1 MAKARVNRPQ
11 IEPARFTGQLAGI
24 NTLLNA
30 IREQI
35 QIDQGD
41 RGDPLD
47 RAVKIRD
54 LTEAG
59 VTEFLLSKRGNGQYA
74 SVVAV
79 SGNQLNVSSPPNP
92 ENLLA
97 NPTTATIYLTWG
109 APNYPYH
116 AYTEVWRSNENNLS
130 TAVDLGARP
139 GYRYYADAVDTG
151 RKYYYWIRF
160 VTHAGKKSDFNAVDG
175 VVAETFLPPEQV
187 LISLS
192 EKITSSQLSKELR
205 HEMGSNANADLGNT
219 ISAFIDSDISSSLHD
234 LKTIQQETNYFQS
247 LYKQINQVT
256 AKFNKSSALIKE
268 SQTVFADGFNA
279 LAEKTTT
286 LEATIS
292 DNKTAIAEEK
302 LRVDGLR
309 ASWSIKFQVGTDG
322 VYRVSGFGINADGET
337 TSAHFDVDEF
347 SVSKPGADK
356 LDFAIADVEQPDG
369 STKRMVVMD
378 AAKLINLH
386 VTNAMIEN
394 ISADKITAG
403 LLGAQFID
411 TENLT
416 VKDAKSSNYLYQT
429 SGWRLTKDGF
439 FEINSSTDD
448 GRIQQDGNGIKV
460 FDQNGTLRV
469 KMGKL

>member
-1 MAKARVNRPQ
+1 MANAKRPQ
-11 IEPARFTGQLAGI
+11 IEPARFSGQLAGI

-47 RAVKIRD
+47 RSVKIRD

-59 VTEFLLSKRGNGQYA
+59 VAQFLLSKRGNGQYA
-74 SVVAV
+74 SVVAP
-79 SGNQLNVSSPPNP
+79 SGNQLVTAAPPNP
-92 ENLLA
+92 ENLQA
-97 NPTTATIYLTWG
+97 NPTTATVYLTWD

-116 AYTEVWRSNENNLS
+116 AYTEVWRSSEDNLS

-139 GYRYYADAVDTG
+139 EYRYYADAVDTG
-151 RKYYYWIRF
+151 SKYYYWIRF
-160 VTHAGKKSDFNAVDG
+160 VTYAGKKSDFNAVDG
-175 VVAETFLPPEQV
+175 VVAETLLPPEQV

-192 EKITSSQLSKELR
+192 EKITSSQLSKALR
-205 HEMGSNANADLGNT
+205 QEIGSNANADLGNT
-219 ISAFIDSDISSSLHD
+219 ISEFIDSDISSSLHD
-234 LKTIQQETNYFQS
+234 LKSIQQETNYFQS
-247 LYKQINQVT
+247 TYKQINQVT
-256 AKFNKSSALIKE
+256 AKFNKSTALIND
-268 SQTVFADGFNA
+268 SQTIFADGLNV

-286 LEATIS
+286 LEATTS

-302 LRVDGLR
+302 LRVNGLR
-309 ASWSIKFQVGTDG
+309 ANWSIKFQIGADG
-322 VYRVSGFGINADGET
+322 VYRVSGFGIDADGET

-378 AAKLINLH
+378 AAKLVNLH

-403 LLGAQFID
+403 KINSARID
-411 TENLT
+411 TESLT
-416 VKDAKSSNYLYQT
+416 VKSAQSSNYQYRT
-429 SGWRLTKDGF
+429 SGWSLSKNGQ

-448 GRIQQDGNGIKV
+448 GRIQQDSDGIKV

>member
-1 MAKARVNRPQ
+1 
-11 IEPARFTGQLAGI
+11 
-24 NTLLNA
+24 
-30 IREQI
+30 
-35 QIDQGD
+35 
-41 RGDPLD
+41 
-47 RAVKIRD
+47 
-54 LTEAG
+54 
-59 VTEFLLSKRGNGQYA
+59 
-74 SVVAV
+74 
-79 SGNQLNVSSPPNP
+79 
-92 ENLLA
+92 
-97 NPTTATIYLTWG
+97 
-109 APNYPYH
+109 
-116 AYTEVWRSNENNLS
+116 
-130 TAVDLGARP
+130 
-139 GYRYYADAVDTG
+139 VDTG

-205 HEMGSNANADLGNT
+205 HEIGSNANADLGNT

-309 ASWSIKFQVGTDG
+309 ASWSIKFQIGTDG

-448 GRIQQDGNGIKV
+448 GRIQQDSNGIKV